1 MIPSSSRAWLAG
13 LALFC
18 LVSAHLT
25 AAHDA
30 AFGQIDSI
38 VKSISEITGLPEK
51 HAVPYGRMSKHQL
64 RQFLNKRIK
73 KSLKPEEIYADELA
87 LKMLGFVPQ
96 DFDLRKSTI
105 DLLTEQA
112 AAFYDYDA
120 KKLFLMEGSS
130 GAGDTVTLAHELT
143 HALAD
148 QHFHLNNFMDDTPAS
163 DDENLAHSAVVE
175 GEATWVMIAYNLKQS
190 GQAPVPTPEM
200 IQAMSDSGQS
210 SMTDFPVLRQ
220 APLYI
225 QQSLLFPYSYG
236 TTFFDAVYRKQ
247 GKKAF
252 TEVFTNP
259 PVDSAQIIHPERYFA
274 GEKPVRPE
282 LPALPSKQG
291 DVITDGSV
299 GEFDHQMLIREY
311 AGEDEANSL
320 ASHLRGGQFKIVS
333 AGEEHKPVLE
343 YSSEWDSPE
352 SATRFYGAYEKILSG
367 KWKHCEV
374 TESGDGIRAGSGDNG
389 FFISRRKGAAFWSIE
404 GLTSEAEWRQ
414 LRTNWSTESGP
425 HLPDAK
431 SPAVPAVQRNPQS
444 AQVRLH

>member
-1 MIPSSSRAWLAG
+1 MPGSSRVWLAG
-13 LALFC
+13 IALFC
-18 LVSAHLT
+18 LVAAHLT

-30 AFGQIDSI
+30 AFGQIDAI

-87 LKMLGFVPQ
+87 LKMFGFVPQ

-112 AAFYDYDA
+112 AAFYDYDE
-120 KKLFLMEGSS
+120 KKLFLMEESS
-130 GAGDTVTLAHELT
+130 GIGDSVTLAHELT

-190 GQAPVPTPEM
+190 GQTPVPTPEM
-200 IQAMSDSGQS
+200 IRAMSDSGQS

-236 TTFFDAVYRKQ
+236 ATFFDAVYRKL

-252 TEVFTNP
+252 AEVFMNP

-274 GEKPVRPE
+274 HEKPVRPD
-282 LPALPSKQG
+282 LPALPSKAG
-291 DVITDGSV
+291 EVITDGSV

-320 ASHLRGGQFKIVS
+320 APHLRGGQFKIVT

-352 SATRFYGAYEKILSG
+352 SAIRFYEAYEKISCG
-367 KWKHCEV
+367 KWKRCDIAA
-374 TESGDGIRAGSGDNG
+374 SGDSIRAGSGDNG
-389 FFISRRKGAAFWSIE
+389 FFISRRKGNTFWSVE

-414 LRTNWSTESGP
+414 LKTSWTTESQAHSP
-425 HLPDAK
+425 EPKIPLLPMTPG
-431 SPAVPAVQRNPQS
+431 SPRS
-444 AQVRLH
+444 AQLRLH

>member
-1 MIPSSSRAWLAG
+1 MIPSSLRVWLAG
-13 LALFC
+13 LVLFC

-30 AFGQIDSI
+30 AFGQIDAI

-51 HAVPYGRMSKHQL
+51 HTVPYGRMSKHQL

-87 LKMLGFVPQ
+87 LKMFGFVPQ
-96 DFDLRKSTI
+96 NFDLRKSTI

-112 AAFYDYDA
+112 AAFYDYDE
-120 KKLFLMEGSS
+120 KKLFLMEQSS
-130 GAGDTVTLAHELT
+130 VVGDTVTLAHELT

-175 GEATWVMIAYNLKQS
+175 GEATWVMIAYSLKQS
-190 GQAPVPTPEM
+190 GQPPEPTPEM
-200 IQAMSDSGQS
+200 VRSMSDSGQS

-236 TTFFDAVYRKQ
+236 TTFFDAVYRRL

-274 GEKPVRPE
+274 HEKPVRPD
-282 LPALPSKQG
+282 LPALPSKPG
-291 DVITDGSV
+291 EVITDGSV

-320 ASHLRGGQFKIVS
+320 ASHVRGGQFKIVS
-333 AGEEHKPVLE
+333 AGDGHKPVLE

-352 SATRFYGAYEKILSG
+352 TATHFFDAYEKILCG
-367 KWKHCEV
+367 KWKHCDV
-374 TESGDGIRAGSGDNG
+374 TVSGDSILAGSGDNG
-389 FFISRRKGAAFWSIE
+389 LFISRHKGSTFWSVE
-404 GLTSEAEWRQ
+404 GLANETEWRQ
-414 LRTNWSTESGP
+414 LKTSWTTELQAQSRGPKTPALSVSPTNPKST
-425 HLPDAK
+425 
-431 SPAVPAVQRNPQS
+431 
-444 AQVRLH
+444 RLTLH